1 MPAHSATAGPPPLAL
16 QKSAAARA
24 LDMSIDSFE
33 RHVQPDLPVRRVG
46 SMRLFRIA
54 DLEAWLVE
62 NLDCAPSEELAR

>member
-1 MPAHSATAGPPPLAL
+1 MTMSKSAPAAPLAL

-24 LDMSIDSFE
+24 LDLSIDSFE

-62 NLDCAPSEELAR
+62 NLDRAPSEELSR